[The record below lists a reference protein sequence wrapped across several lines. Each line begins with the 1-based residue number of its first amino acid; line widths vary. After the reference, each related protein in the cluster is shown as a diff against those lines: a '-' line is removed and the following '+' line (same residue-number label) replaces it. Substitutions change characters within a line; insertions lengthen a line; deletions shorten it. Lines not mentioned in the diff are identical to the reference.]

1 MNSFPSPDE
10 VLDELSTPL
19 VVGFA
24 QAVRGAEQDRLTLL
38 AEHPDWASS
47 ASQRSVAGFLHDR
60 IWGRMLPVFDQMGS
74 AVQVTDR
81 EPRREICVRNKY
93 LIRFKRQH
101 SDNRISTYL
110 TPTAKAFYANPQP
123 PLADALAT
131 WSLTM
136 GYLWDQ
142 GALKYPLVTLRS
154 SINSV
159 VWSCELTLPQAGNA
173 PVALV
178 RQSADLPE
186 LDFGRAEE
194 QAGTPNDHEQHHR

>member
-1 MNSFPSPDE
+1 MSYRRHSW
-10 VLDELSTPL
+10 
-19 VVGFA
+19 
-24 QAVRGAEQDRLTLL
+24 
-38 AEHPDWASS
+38 WASPRPFAAQNKTGS
-47 ASQRSVAGFLHDR
+47 HFLPSTRTGPVRPPSAASQVSCTTGSGAGCCRCSTRWDQLCKSPTVSRGGRSA
-60 IWGRMLPVFDQMGS
+60 
-74 AVQVTDR
+74 
-81 EPRREICVRNKY
+81 CVIKY